1 MPKLQID
8 EEGFGFLLVDLLM
21 AKIKT
26 PEEKLYWQADIAT
39 ALHNDNRSGDM
50 RQSAVSI
57 SENRRQKLQA
67 VFLRNL
73 HYDGMEDREERIA
86 KAHQATFQ
94 WIFETDRMNDK
105 KWSNFKDWLES
116 DSRLYWMTGKAGFGK
131 STLMKF
137 ISQRFP
143 DSPGEEPRC
152 WKHLKHWAGDDHLV
166 IATFFFWNSGFPI
179 QMTQSGLFRSLL
191 NQILNLPSDTK
202 LCLFVDSLDG
212 FDGDHKALIRL
223 FRDVTI

>member
-1 MPKLQID
+1 LPRHFIMTTEAEICTN
-8 EEGFGFLLVDLLM
+8 LLYQSR
-21 AKIKT
+21 KI
-26 PEEKLYWQADIAT
+26 
-39 ALHNDNRSGDM
+39 
-50 RQSAVSI
+50 
-57 SENRRQKLQA
+57 
-67 VFLRNL
+67 
-73 HYDGMEDREERIA
+73 EDRNYKLCFFAIYITMAWKIA
-86 KAHQATFQ
+86 RNESQKAHQATFQ

-202 LCLFVDSLDG
+202 LCLFVDSLDE